1 MLHYAQPH
9 GAVLGVDAK
18 RDPGA
23 LVGFN
28 GGGEGLLLEGL
39 EPVVAGTDLD
49 HPGAHAGSF
58 DVGNKTTGE
67 RIGRLGAQR
76 VVRRVVGVT
85 VHPSGSDHL

>member
-1 MLHYAQPH
+1 
-9 GAVLGVDAK
+9 
-18 RDPGA
+18 

-39 EPVVAGTDLD
+39 EPVVTGTDLD

-67 RIGRLGAQR
+67 GIGRLGAQR
-76 VVRRVVGVT
+76 VVRWVVGVT